1 MERTI
6 IADSCC
12 DMTPQ
17 LRERLNVVSVPLTLR
32 LGQKEYLDDENLD
45 LKAFMVEMK
54 ACTEPVGSA
63 APSSGLYQKA
73 MLEAESSFV
82 VTLSSQLSG
91 SYESAVIGESLA
103 RQEKDIDTHIFDSKS
118 ATAAEIL
125 IAVKL
130 RELIES
136 GLDKEKI
143 IQTANDFI
151 SNMKTYFVLDRYD
164 NLLKNGRL
172 PKIQGMLIS
181 VLNIKLV
188 MGADEKGTIA
198 LFDKVRGAKQIIKTM
213 VSYIEKSGK
222 STENENLVITHCFN
236 PELAQQLVDAIK
248 EKHTFKEILVVPTR
262 GLSSLYTDDKGIV
275 MAF

>member
-17 LRERLNVVSVPLTLR
+17 LRERLKVVSVPLTLR

-45 LKAFMVEMK
+45 LVAFMAEMK

-63 APSSGLYQKA
+63 APATGLYEKA

-82 VTLSSQLSG
+82 VTLSSALSG

-103 RQEKDIDTHIFDSKS
+103 RKEKDVDTHIFDSKS
-118 ATAAEIL
+118 ATAGEVL
-125 IAVKL
+125 IALKL
-130 RELIES
+130 RELIDSNLE
-136 GLDKEKI
+136 KEQI
-143 IQTANDFI
+143 IETVNNFI

-172 PKIQGMLIS
+172 PKIQGKLIS

-198 LFDKVRGAKQIIKTM
+198 LFDKVRGVKQIVKTM

-222 STENENLVITHCFN
+222 STEGENLVITHCFN
-236 PELAQQLVDAIK
+236 PVLAQQLVDAIK
-248 EKHTFKEILVVPTR
+248 EKHTFKEILVVQTG
-262 GLSSLYTDDKGIV
+262 GLSSLYTDDQGIV

>member
-1 MERTI
+1 MERRI

-17 LRERLNVVSVPLTLR
+17 LRQRLGVVSVPLTLR
-32 LGQKEYLDDENLD
+32 LGNKEYLDDENLD
-45 LKAFMVEMK
+45 LEAFMAEMK

-73 MLEAESSFV
+73 MLDAQDSFV
-82 VTLSSQLSG
+82 ITLSSQLSG

-103 RQEKDIDTHIFDSKS
+103 RKERDIDTYIFDSKS
-118 ATAAEIL
+118 ATAAEVL
-125 IAVKL
+125 IALKL
-130 RELIES
+130 RELIDS
-136 GLDKEKI
+136 GLERNQI
-143 IQTANDFI
+143 IETVNEFI
-151 SNMKTYFVLDRYD
+151 KNIKTYFVLDRYD

-172 PKIQGMLIS
+172 PKIQGKLIS

-198 LFDKVRGAKQIIKTM
+198 LFDKVRGVKQIIKTM

-222 STENENLVITHCFN
+222 KTEGENLVITHCFN

-248 EKHTFKEILVVPTR
+248 EKHVFKEILVVPTG

>member
-6 IADSCC
+6 IADSSC

-45 LKAFMVEMK
+45 LVAFMAEMK

-63 APSSGLYQKA
+63 APSSGLYKQA
-73 MLEAESSFV
+73 MLDAQDSFV
-82 VTLSSQLSG
+82 ITLSSQLSG

-103 RQEKDIDTHIFDSKS
+103 RKERDIETHIFDSKS
-118 ATAAEIL
+118 ATAGEVL

-130 RELIES
+130 RELIDS
-136 GLDKEKI
+136 GLERSQI
-143 IQTANDFI
+143 IETIYNFI
-151 SNMKTYFVLDRYD
+151 STMKTYFVLDRYD

-172 PKIQGMLIS
+172 PKIQGKLIS

-222 STENENLVITHCFN
+222 KTEGEILVITHCFN
-236 PELAQQLVDAIK
+236 PVLAQQLVDAVK
-248 EKHTFKEILVVPTR
+248 EKHTFKEILVVQTN

>member
-1 MERTI
+1 M
-6 IADSCC
+6 
-12 DMTPQ
+12 
-17 LRERLNVVSVPLTLR
+17 
-32 LGQKEYLDDENLD
+32 
-45 LKAFMVEMK
+45 AFMAEMK

-63 APSSGLYQKA
+63 APASGMYEKA

-82 VTLSSQLSG
+82 VTLSSALSG

-103 RQEKDIDTHIFDSKS
+103 RKERDIDTHIFDSKS
-118 ATAAEIL
+118 ATAGEVL
-125 IAVKL
+125 IAIKL
-130 RELIES
+130 RELIDS
-136 GLDKEKI
+136 GLEKSQI
-143 IQTANDFI
+143 IETMNDFI
-151 SNMKTYFVLDRYD
+151 STMKTYFVLDRYD

-172 PKIQGMLIS
+172 PKIQGKLIS

-198 LFDKVRGAKQIIKTM
+198 LFDKVRGAKQIVKTM
-213 VSYIEKSGK
+213 VSYIEKSDK

-236 PELAQQLVDAIK
+236 PVLAQQLVDAIK
-248 EKHTFKEILVVPTR
+248 EKHVFKEIFVVQTK

>member
-6 IADSCC
+6 IADSSC

-45 LKAFMVEMK
+45 LVAFMAEMK

-63 APSSGLYQKA
+63 APSSGLYKQA
-73 MLEAESSFV
+73 MLDAQDSFV
-82 VTLSSQLSG
+82 ITLSSQLSG

-103 RQEKDIDTHIFDSKS
+103 RKERDIETHIFDSKS
-118 ATAAEIL
+118 ATAGEVL

-130 RELIES
+130 RELIDS
-136 GLDKEKI
+136 GLERGQI
-143 IQTANDFI
+143 IETINNFI
-151 SNMKTYFVLDRYD
+151 STMKTYFVLDRYD

-172 PKIQGMLIS
+172 PKIQGKLIS

-222 STENENLVITHCFN
+222 KTEGETLVITHCFN
-236 PELAQQLVDAIK
+236 PVLAQQLVDAVK
-248 EKHTFKEILVVPTR
+248 EKHTFKEILVVQTN